1 MVSLYFL
8 TGPMFD
14 SVEILQRQMSPFR
27 ISFRIKIC
35 RIPAKFQ
42 NDYIKTELYQYSDD
56 YTMSQEENQRKNTW
70 LQTRKQINQLRKP
83 LFLKILVLSIQK
95 HPYKDLSLALGRPA
109 LLFQGLSI
117 ELLLSKSS

>member
-14 SVEILQRQMSPFR
+14 SVEILQRKMFSFR

-56 YTMSQEENQRKNTW
+56 YTMSQEENQRKNMW
-70 LQTRKQINQLRKP
+70 LQTKKTNKP
-83 LFLKILVLSIQK
+83 AEKASVFKNLSFK
-95 HPYKDLSLALGRPA
+95 HSKTSLQGSFIGSWETSTAVSRALNRIA
-109 LLFQGLSI
+109 FV
-117 ELLLSKSS
+117 